1 MEAKFSDLKG
11 KTLII
16 IDGLVKGSDF
26 VTFYTKEENIYEMYH
41 DQECF
46 EKVEVED
53 ICGDIQ
59 DLLDSPILLAEES
72 TSRENPKG
80 TEMEW
85 QDDSFTWTFYKL
97 STFKGD
103 VTIRWY
109 GESNGY
115 YSERVDFIEVDNN

>member
-11 KTLII
+11 KTLIK

-109 GESNGY
+109 GESNGW
-115 YSERVDFIEVDNN
+115 YSESVDFIEVDNI

>member
-11 KTLII
+11 KTLIK

-26 VTFYTKEENIYEMYH
+26 VTFYTKEGNIYEMYH
-41 DQECF
+41 DQDCF

-115 YSERVDFIEVDNN
+115 YSERVDFIEVDNI

>member
-11 KTLII
+11 KTLIL

-115 YSERVDFIEVDNN
+115 YSESVDFIEVDNI